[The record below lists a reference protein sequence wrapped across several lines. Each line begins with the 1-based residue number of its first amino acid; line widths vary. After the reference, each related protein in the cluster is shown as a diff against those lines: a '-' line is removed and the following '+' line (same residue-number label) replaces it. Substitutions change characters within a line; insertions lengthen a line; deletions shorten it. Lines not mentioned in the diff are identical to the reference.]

1 VCVVRCGVVR
11 GRFGFR
17 RRKSGQRERDSDEDV
32 MRTRGTG
39 SISRI
44 DQLSR
49 QRPQSTRIIH
59 RQREIDE
66 VNVPGTGWLARA
78 ERGRRQRSTTTKG
91 CLRRQTRGSRG
102 REGQDSPRPWL
113 TKTQEHPVQAP
124 AALWIAG
131 IFELTSKGYRDQNTD
146 LATRD

>member
-1 VCVVRCGVVR
+1 MASSAVDSGSGVEKADSERARERR
-11 GRFGFR
+11 GR
-17 RRKSGQRERDSDEDV
+17 DE
-32 MRTRGTG
+32 TRGTG

-59 RQREIDE
+59 RQREIDQ

-78 ERGRRQRSTTTKG
+78 EGGRRQRSTTTKG
-91 CLRRQTRGSRG
+91 CLPRQTRGSRG
-102 REGQDSPRPWL
+102 RAGREGQPRPWL

-131 IFELTSKGYRDQNTD
+131 IFDLTSKGYRDQNPD

>member
-1 VCVVRCGVVR
+1 VRCEMWRRPRSIRVPASKKRTARARARQRR
-11 GRFGFR
+11 GR
-17 RRKSGQRERDSDEDV
+17 DE
-32 MRTRGTG
+32 TRGTG

-44 DQLSR
+44 NQLSR

-59 RQREIDE
+59 RQRERSTRSTSRGQD
-66 VNVPGTGWLARA
+66 GWLEQSEDGGSDQQRRKGACVGKRA
-78 ERGRRQRSTTTKG
+78 GAEGER
-91 CLRRQTRGSRG
+91 
-102 REGQDSPRPWL
+102 DSPRPWL

>member
-1 VCVVRCGVVR
+1 MSEMWRRPRSIRVPASKKRTARARARQRR
-11 GRFGFR
+11 GR
-17 RRKSGQRERDSDEDV
+17 DE
-32 MRTRGTG
+32 TRGTG

-49 QRPQSTRIIH
+49 QRPQSTRIIQ

-66 VNVPGTGWLARA
+66 VNVPGPGWLARA
-78 ERGRRQRSTTTKG
+78 ERRRRQRSTTTKG

-102 REGQDSPRPWL
+102 REGQPRPWL

-124 AALWIAG
+124 AARWIAG

>member
-1 VCVVRCGVVR
+1 MCVVRCGVVR

-17 RRKSGQRERDSDEDV
+17 RRKSGQRERERDSDEDV

-49 QRPQSTRIIH
+49 QTPQSTRIIH

-66 VNVPGTGWLARA
+66 VNVPGSGWLARA
-78 ERGRRQRSTTTKG
+78 ERRRRQRSTTTKG

-102 REGQDSPRPWL
+102 REGQPRPWL
-113 TKTQEHPVQAP
+113 TKTRTSGPSTRSPLDRWHLRAYKQ
-124 AALWIAG
+124 G
-131 IFELTSKGYRDQNTD
+131 LTRSKY
-146 LATRD
+146 